1 MKYTP
6 KFLRGM
12 LLSMIRKMGE
22 HPEQYVRQPGRDFT
36 RPRTLTFETVI
47 SLLLTMSEN
56 SIGKVLIGRFQNS
69 EKTPSASAFVQQRQK
84 LLPAALETLFH
95 RFTALLRPEKTF
107 CGCRLLAVDGS
118 SLKSAAYPEDPASYR
133 PGTPRQHGWN
143 LWHMNALF
151 DLENG
156 IYTDLIVQKEHEKNE
171 CRALCQMADRS
182 RISGKVILLA
192 DRNYESCNNL
202 AHLEKRNW
210 NYLIRIRDKAR
221 GIAYGMPLPD
231 QPEFDIP
238 LKLTLGRL
246 TPRQLVAQGLA
257 VPKSY
262 YRIPPTMTFDFL
274 ESNSPDFY
282 EISFRIVRLQTDSGN
297 TETLITN
304 LDPDQFPLATL
315 KALYARR
322 WGIETSFRSLKYAV
336 GLIHLHAKKPDLV
349 LQEVFASFRIF
360 NFTQAA
366 AWAVDASQ
374 GTAKYKRH
382 VNFSDA
388 VFACCAF
395 LRRSAADP
403 LLLLRRRLLPFRPGR
418 TAPRPK
424 ITDNRISACYASA
437 RWPFLCP
444 FSDGAAS
451 VCFCCL
457 FFRISS
463 FWISFGIL

>member
-1 MKYTP
+1 MCGEALKSEIAFREGPHMKYTP
-6 KFLRGM
+6 ELLRGI
-12 LLSMIRKMGE
+12 LRSLIQKLGE
-22 HPEQYVRQPGRDFT
+22 HPEQYVRHPGRDFT
-36 RPRTLTFETVI
+36 RPRTLTFETVL

-56 SIGKVLIGRFQNS
+56 SIGKVLMGRFQNS

-95 RFTALLRPEKTF
+95 RFTALLRPERTF

-118 SLKSAAYPEDPASYR
+118 SLKSAACPEDPASYR

-156 IYTDLIVQKEHEKNE
+156 IYADLIVQKEHEKNE
-171 CRALCQMADRS
+171 CSALCQMVDRS

-202 AHLEKRNW
+202 AHLEKQGW
-210 NYLIRIRDKAR
+210 NYLIRVRDQR
-221 GIAYGMPLPD
+221 RTVAYGTPLPD

-238 LKLTLGRL
+238 VRLTLGRL
-246 TPRQLVAQGLA
+246 TRRQLEARGTA
-257 VPKSY
+257 VPEPY

-274 ESNSPDFY
+274 DPNSADFY
-282 EISFRIVRLQTDSGN
+282 EMSFRIVRLRTDSGN
-297 TETLITN
+297 METLITN
-304 LDPDQFPLATL
+304 LDADRFSLPAL

-349 LQEVFASFRIF
+349 LQEIFASFLIF

-366 AWAVDASQ
+366 AWAVDVPQSS
-374 GTAKYKRH
+374 AKYGRH

-403 LLLLRRRLLPFRPGR
+403 FPLLRRKLLPFRPGR

-424 ITDNRISACYASA
+424 IADNRISACYASA
-437 RWPFLCP
+437 R
-444 FSDGAAS
+444 
-451 VCFCCL
+451 
-457 FFRISS
+457 
-463 FWISFGIL
+463 

>member
-6 KFLRGM
+6 KLLRGM
-12 LLSMIRKMGE
+12 LHLLIRKMGE
-22 HPEQYVRQPGRDFT
+22 HPEHYVRCPGRDFT
-36 RPRTLTFETVI
+36 RPRTLTFETVV
-47 SLLLTMSEN
+47 SLLLTMREN

-107 CGCRLLAVDGS
+107 RGYRLLAVDGS

-133 PGTPRQHGWN
+133 SGTPSQHGWN

-171 CRALCQMADRS
+171 CSALCQMAERS
-182 RISGKVILLA
+182 RISGKVVLLA

-202 AHLEKRNW
+202 AHLEKQGW
-210 NYLIRIRDKAR
+210 NYLIRVRDKR
-221 GIAYGMPLPD
+221 RTVAYGAPLPD

-246 TPRQLVAQGLA
+246 TPRQLEAHGIT
-257 VPKSY
+257 VPESY
-262 YRIPPTMTFDFL
+262 YRIPPTMTFDYL
-274 ESNSPDFY
+274 ELNSADFC
-282 EISFRIVRLQTDSGN
+282 EISFRVVRLQTDSGN
-297 TETLITN
+297 TETIITN
-304 LDPDQFPLATL
+304 LDPNHFPLAVL

-336 GLIHLHAKKPDLV
+336 GLIHLHAKKPNLV
-349 LQEVFASFRIF
+349 LQEIFASFLIF
-360 NFTQAA
+360 NFTQAII
-366 AWAVDASQ
+366 WTVDTSQ
-374 GTAKYKRH
+374 GQSKYKRH

-403 LLLLRRRLLPFRPGR
+403 LPILRRKPLPIRPGR

-437 RWPFLCP
+437 R
-444 FSDGAAS
+444 
-451 VCFCCL
+451 
-457 FFRISS
+457 
-463 FWISFGIL
+463 

>member
-12 LLSMIRKMGE
+12 LLSMIRKTGE

-133 PGTPRQHGWN
+133 PGTSRQHGWN

-182 RISGKVILLA
+182 RVSGKVILLA

-202 AHLEKRNW
+202 AHMEKRNW
-210 NYLIRIRDKAR
+210 NYLIRIQDKAR

-231 QPEFDIP
+231 QLEFDIP

-246 TPRQLVAQGLA
+246 TPRLETRGIA

-274 ESNSPDFY
+274 ESDSPDFY
-282 EISFRIVRLQTDSGN
+282 EISFRVVRLQTDSGN

>member
-1 MKYTP
+1 M
-6 KFLRGM
+6 
-12 LLSMIRKMGE
+12 
-22 HPEQYVRQPGRDFT
+22 
-36 RPRTLTFETVI
+36 
-47 SLLLTMSEN
+47 
-56 SIGKVLIGRFQNS
+56 LIGRFQNS

-95 RFTALLRPEKTF
+95 RFTALLRPGKTF
-107 CGCRLLAVDGS
+107 RGYRLLAVDGS
-118 SLKSAAYPEDPASYR
+118 SLKSAACPEDPASYR
-133 PGTPRQHGWN
+133 PGTSRQHGWN

-182 RISGKVILLA
+182 RVSGKVILLA

-231 QPEFDIP
+231 QLEFDIP

-246 TPRQLVAQGLA
+246 TPRQLETRGIA

-282 EISFRIVRLQTDSGN
+282 EISFRVVRLQTDSGN

-304 LDPDQFPLATL
+304 LDPDRFPLTAL

-349 LQEVFASFRIF
+349 LQEVFASFLIF
-360 NFTQAA
+360 NFSQAA

-403 LLLLRRRLLPFRPGR
+403 LPLLRRRLLPLRLGR

-424 ITDNRISACYASA
+424 ITGNRISACYASA
-437 RWPFLCP
+437 R
-444 FSDGAAS
+444 
-451 VCFCCL
+451 
-457 FFRISS
+457 
-463 FWISFGIL
+463 

>member
-1 MKYTP
+1 MRYTP
-6 KFLRGM
+6 KLLRGM
-12 LLSMIRKMGE
+12 LHSLIRKMRE
-22 HPEQYVRQPGRDFT
+22 HPENYVRRPGRDFT

-69 EKTPSASAFVQQRQK
+69 EKTPSAPAFVQQRQK
-84 LLPAALETLFH
+84 LLPSALETLFH

-107 CGCRLLAVDGS
+107 RGYRLLAADGS
-118 SLKSAAYPEDPASYR
+118 SLKSAAYPADPASYR

-156 IYTDLIVQKEHEKNE
+156 IYTDLITQKEHEKNE
-171 CRALCQMADRS
+171 CRALCQMAERS

-202 AHLEKRNW
+202 AHLEKKGW
-210 NYLIRIRDKAR
+210 NYLIRVRDKHR
-221 GIAYGMPLPD
+221 TVAYGAPLPD

-246 TPRQLVAQGLA
+246 TPRQLEVQGIA
-257 VPKSY
+257 VPESY

-274 ESNSPDFY
+274 ELNSADFY

-297 TETLITN
+297 METFITN
-304 LDPDQFPLATL
+304 LDPDRFPLSAL

-349 LQEVFASFRIF
+349 LQEIFASFLIF

-366 AWAVDASQ
+366 AWAVDTSQ
-374 GTAKYKRH
+374 GPSKYKRH

-403 LLLLRRRLLPFRPGR
+403 FHLLRRKLLPIRPGR

-424 ITDNRISACYASA
+424 IIDNRISACYTSA
-437 RWPFLCP
+437 R
-444 FSDGAAS
+444 
-451 VCFCCL
+451 
-457 FFRISS
+457 
-463 FWISFGIL
+463 

>member
-1 MKYTP
+1 MCGEALKSKLAFRGDAAHEIYTKIFAGNAAFYDP
-6 KFLRGM
+6 ENGGASRTIRQAAGAGFYPTPDADLRNGH
-12 LLSMIRKMGE
+12 IPAADHERK
-22 HPEQYVRQPGRDFT
+22 Q
-36 RPRTLTFETVI
+36 L
-47 SLLLTMSEN
+47 
-56 SIGKVLIGRFQNS
+56 GKVLIGRFQNS

-118 SLKSAAYPEDPASYR
+118 SLKSAACPEDPASYR

-151 DLENG
+151 EENG

-282 EISFRIVRLQTDSGN
+282 EISFRTFADDAAIRKPLSPISTRTGSPRALK
-297 TETLITN
+297 TST
-304 LDPDQFPLATL
+304 PDAGYEP
-315 KALYARR
+315 
-322 WGIETSFRSLKYAV
+322 
-336 GLIHLHAKKPDLV
+336 P
-349 LQEVFASFRIF
+349 
-360 NFTQAA
+360 
-366 AWAVDASQ
+366 
-374 GTAKYKRH
+374 
-382 VNFSDA
+382 
-388 VFACCAF
+388 
-395 LRRSAADP
+395 SAA
-403 LLLLRRRLLPFRPGR
+403 
-418 TAPRPK
+418 
-424 ITDNRISACYASA
+424 
-437 RWPFLCP
+437 
-444 FSDGAAS
+444 
-451 VCFCCL
+451 
-457 FFRISS
+457 
-463 FWISFGIL
+463 

>member
-6 KFLRGM
+6 KLLRGM
-12 LLSMIRKMGE
+12 LHSLIQKMGE
-22 HPEQYVRQPGRDFT
+22 HPENYVRRPGRDFT

-69 EKTPSASAFVQQRQK
+69 EKTPSAPAFVQQRQK

-107 CGCRLLAVDGS
+107 RGYRLLAVDGS
-118 SLKSAAYPEDPASYR
+118 SLKSAAYPADPASYR

-171 CRALCQMADRS
+171 CRALCQMAERS
-182 RISGKVILLA
+182 RVSGKVILLA

-202 AHLEKRNW
+202 AHLEKQGW
-210 NYLIRIRDKAR
+210 NYLIRVRDKHR
-221 GIAYGMPLPD
+221 TVAYGAPLPD

-246 TPRQLVAQGLA
+246 TPRQLEVQGIA
-257 VPKSY
+257 VPESY

-274 ESNSPDFY
+274 ELNSADFY
-282 EISFRIVRLQTDSGN
+282 ELSFRIVRLRTDSGN
-297 TETLITN
+297 METLITN
-304 LDPDQFPLATL
+304 LDPGQFPLSAL

-349 LQEVFASFRIF
+349 LQEIFASFLIF
-360 NFTQAA
+360 NFTQAT
-366 AWAVDASQ
+366 AWAADTSQ
-374 GTAKYKRH
+374 SPSKYKRH

-403 LLLLRRRLLPFRPGR
+403 LPLLRRKLLPIRPGR

-424 ITDNRISACYASA
+424 ISDNRFSACYASA
-437 RWPFLCP
+437 R
-444 FSDGAAS
+444 
-451 VCFCCL
+451 
-457 FFRISS
+457 
-463 FWISFGIL
+463 

>member
-1 MKYTP
+1 MSDA
-6 KFLRGM
+6 R
-12 LLSMIRKMGE
+12 
-22 HPEQYVRQPGRDFT
+22 GRDFA
-36 RPRTLTFETVI
+36 RPRTLTFETVV

-133 PGTPRQHGWN
+133 PGTSRQHGWN

-182 RISGKVILLA
+182 RVSGKVILLA

-202 AHLEKRNW
+202 AHMEKRNW
-210 NYLIRIRDKAR
+210 NYLIRIQDKAR

-231 QPEFDIP
+231 QLEFDIP

-246 TPRQLVAQGLA
+246 TPRLETRGIA

-274 ESNSPDFY
+274 ESDSPDFY
-282 EISFRIVRLQTDSGN
+282 EISFRVVRLQTDSGN